1 MCMKILEN
9 AGSQQHALLL
19 QHLDCPEVLR
29 SQYSV
34 TSANVSPLG
43 CDSTLS
49 YGSEYQMGG
58 YDLAELKGDTANED
72 GLTMGEYM
80 LLHTRCAICH
90 WPQHKPGRT
99 LQLHHI
105 QGGAGRK
112 NPPSGIN
119 WICLCD
125 ICHGSVHGRIAGYE
139 EIPRGA
145 VLTAKEEEDGFVD
158 EAGLAALKGRVG
170 LPYDKCPIPDQY
182 LEERKKHSGFF

>member
-1 MCMKILEN
+1 
-9 AGSQQHALLL
+9 
-19 QHLDCPEVLR
+19 
-29 SQYSV
+29 
-34 TSANVSPLG
+34 
-43 CDSTLS
+43 
-49 YGSEYQMGG
+49 MGG

-72 GLTMGEYM
+72 LTMGEYM
-80 LLHTRCAICH
+80 LLHTRCAVCH

-145 VLTAKEEEDGFVD
+145 VLTAKEEEDGWVD

-170 LPYDKCPIPDQY
+170 LPYDKCPIPAQY
-182 LEERKKHSGFF
+182 IAERKKHTGFF